1 MTRPHLAP
9 CAACARHVRVSEDA
23 CPFCGVPLAA
33 SMRASSPPRGPAVR
47 LTRAALFAFG
57 ALGASAVGAAAAA
70 GCSSSSSTGTLT
82 PPYGIGPFDG
92 GDESDATYAP
102 HYGLPGVDAAYG
114 APGID
119 FGDAGDAGDVAVVG
133 QDAGYGSP
141 GIDFDA
147 AADGGKGAGNTPLD
161 SGADSGHD

>member
-9 CAACARHVRVSEDA
+9 CAACARHVRVSEEA

-33 SMRASSPPRGPAVR
+33 SMRASAPPRGPAMR

-57 ALGASAVGAAAAA
+57 ALGASAVAATAAA
-70 GCSSSSSTGTLT
+70 GCGTTTQNGL
-82 PPYGIGPFDG
+82 YGGPAIDFTDG

-102 HYGLPGVDAAYG
+102 QDGS
-114 APGID
+114 PGIEP
-119 FGDAGDAGDVAVVG
+119 DAGDAAVVG

-141 GIDFDA
+141 GIAFDDAETGAGDA
-147 AADGGKGAGNTPLD
+147 ALD
-161 SGADSGHD
+161 SGNDSGRD